1 MERSLPSAISGEPAQ
16 EFRPTSAASQPWV
29 CNRTFHLPQLFKENF
44 SSPTTFQSICRLDPT
59 AVTDE
64 VSHLPL
70 EIAAVN
76 KNIKAFD
83 LLAPHYEDNIRKQ
96 IAQLFVWALTEKTPS
111 EEFKLLFKFVPL
123 AEVNKKTFSELT
135 TDFCHSVEQR
145 GHHGFQPSA
154 DSCLPRRDNPPCVS
168 A

>member
-29 CNRTFHLPQLFKENF
+29 CNRTFHLQQLFKQNF

-111 EEFKLLFKFVPL
+111 EEFKLLFESVPL
-123 AEVNKKTFSELT
+123 TEVNKKNSDLT